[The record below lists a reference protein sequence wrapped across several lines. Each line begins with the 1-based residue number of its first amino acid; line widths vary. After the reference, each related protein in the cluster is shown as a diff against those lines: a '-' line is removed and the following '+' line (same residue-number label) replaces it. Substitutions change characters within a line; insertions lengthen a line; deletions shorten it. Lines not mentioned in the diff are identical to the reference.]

1 MYSIPRILKA
11 ILLLICMKNII
22 FFISFYDIYDI
33 INCDKIFL
41 KYFLSTYYYCATINN
56 YYIILLKSRYLLI
69 TTFLFLRDK

>member
-22 FFISFYDIYDI
+22 FFISFYDFYDI

-41 KYFLSTYYYCATINN
+41 KYFLSTYYCATINN